1 MLNSEQMSHV
11 KFYLKTACRRKKLCY
26 DSACFSFV
34 VVFNL
39 NLSGGEKM
47 AIIADISAIG
57 TAIFAV
63 GFSLW
68 MLKELFKS

>member
-1 MLNSEQMSHV
+1 L
-11 KFYLKTACRRKKLCY
+11 L
-26 DSACFSFV
+26 V

-47 AIIADISAIG
+47 SFIADISAIG
-57 TAIFAV
+57 TAVFAL

-68 MLKELFKS
+68 MLKELFKA

>member
-1 MLNSEQMSHV
+1 MILS
-11 KFYLKTACRRKKLCY
+11 KTACRHKELCY
-26 DSACFSFV
+26 DSPRLLV

-47 AIIADISAIG
+47 SFIADISAIG
-57 TAIFAV
+57 TAVFAL

-68 MLKELFKS
+68 MLKELFKN